1 LQTNSSLI
9 NKDENSK
16 EWFTGDAPQ
25 GTTLYLFLKI
35 IQGENIIG
43 WFLMGR
49 LQKTLLCFMHNVNE
63 NPVSGKEIY
72 LGTGFDFVITKDKD

>member
-1 LQTNSSLI
+1 
-9 NKDENSK
+9 
-16 EWFTGDAPQ
+16 
-25 GTTLYLFLKI
+25 
-35 IQGENIIG
+35 
-43 WFLMGR
+43 MGR